1 MQERKAGELLRW
13 FRLDKNVTAKK
24 LGGGICS
31 ETAISNYE
39 KDSRALDTVLLEV
52 FLERLGV
59 SEENFAFLLS
69 EEEYAYFTWKSE
81 VYHLIET
88 ADWDILETVLLKP
101 EAVAVVGNDKIQKQF
116 YKYVSAILEA
126 EKYAHYKIA
135 ADYLAV
141 AIEQTMGDIHET
153 LTNGIPLSVQ
163 ELHIALLYLHYSL
176 CAARME
182 KTMAERMFYE
192 LKTYILNSHLDI
204 MEKCKIY
211 PKLLCIWMNHQ
222 GESIS
227 KEEKRALC
235 ESGINL
241 LKEGMQF
248 NDVLELFHIYIPLLE
263 KESVEYAFYQKQ
275 KESFEELFAFAEIEE
290 RFRPEYMIRKIPKIY
305 LITEYLKN
313 KRMEMNLTQNQISEG
328 ICEPETY
335 SRIESGRR
343 APSKKNRRELLDR
356 VNVRWHYFRWELESE
371 KLELY
376 QLERKYKIERIKDEW
391 QEAYNVLQ
399 KMKLYLD
406 MESSINRQFI
416 LNGEATVLYQMN
428 RITMEEC
435 YSRLWE
441 ALRLTTNVNMEN
453 DNLVYYTQTELEII
467 GEIGKLLRKS
477 GKLEEAECLLKQ
489 VLKQMS
495 QSKVSLKFHWNG
507 VGFVKRVLAGVYF
520 SKKMYVEG
528 YELRKEAYEI
538 EIKERDGAV
547 LANLLDGMADD
558 LEHIGEQYKE
568 TYMLLYRLTYY
579 VSDFYEINTICD
591 FSKKYYEKLEPNYK
605 WY

>member
-126 EKYAHYKIA
+126 EKYAHYEIA
-135 ADYLAV
+135 ADYLAI
-141 AIEQTMGDIHET
+141 AIEQTMGDIHDT

-235 ESGINL
+235 KSGINL

-263 KESVEYAFYQKQ
+263 KESMEYAFYQKQ
-275 KESFEELFAFAEIEE
+275 EEAFEELFAFAEIEE

-343 APSKKNRRELLDR
+343 APSKKNRQALLDR

-391 QEAYNVLQ
+391 QDANNTLQ
-399 KMKLYLD
+399 KMKEYLD
-406 MESSINRQFI
+406 MESPINKQFI
-416 LNGEATVLYQMN
+416 LSHEAMIMYQMN